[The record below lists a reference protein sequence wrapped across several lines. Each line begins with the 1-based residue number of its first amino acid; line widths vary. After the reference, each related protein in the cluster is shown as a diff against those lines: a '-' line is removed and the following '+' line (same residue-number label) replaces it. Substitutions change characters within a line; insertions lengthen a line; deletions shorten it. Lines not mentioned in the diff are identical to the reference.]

1 MIRYPHTINKEIL
14 IIRIIYIEDETN
26 MYAIWEV
33 ALPHK
38 EGIGERSD
46 VICDKMVFLSVYILS
61 NYDF

>member
-14 IIRIIYIEDETN
+14 IIRIIYIENETN

-46 VICDKMVFLSVYILS
+46 VICDKMVF
-61 NYDF
+61 